1 MSAASSDSAANR
13 AHTQRAGIIGTVYES
28 GTTARTGP
36 FCKITVIAAAT
47 FSALSWTNLT
57 GSTITGVALPAG
69 TVLEGDI
76 ASFTLTS
83 GSVLAQKGTLA

>member
-1 MSAASSDSAANR
+1 MSAASSSQAGNR
-13 AHTQRAGIIGTVYES
+13 AQTQRAGIIGTVYES

-36 FCKITVIAAAT
+36 FCKITVVAAAT
-47 FSALSWTNLT
+47 FSALSWANLT

>member
-1 MSAASSDSAANR
+1 MSAASSSQAGNR
-13 AHTQRAGIIGTVYES
+13 AQTQRAGIIGTVYES

-36 FCKITVIAAAT
+36 FCKITVVAAAT
-47 FSALSWTNLT
+47 FSALSWANLT

-83 GSVLAQKGTLA
+83 GSVLAQRGTLA

>member
-1 MSAASSDSAANR
+1 VSASSSTAAANR
-13 AHTQRAGIIGTVYES
+13 AATQAAGIVGTVYES

-36 FCKITVIAAAT
+36 FCKITVVTAAT
-47 FSALSWTNLT
+47 FSALSWANLT

-83 GSVLAQKGTLA
+83 GSVLAQRGTLA

>member
-1 MSAASSDSAANR
+1 MF
-13 AHTQRAGIIGTVYES
+13 RAGLGGTIYES

-36 FCKITVIAAAT
+36 FCKITVVTAAT
-47 FSALSWTNLT
+47 FSALSWLSLG

-76 ASFTLTS
+76 TSFTLTS

>member
-1 MSAASSDSAANR
+1 MSAASSNASANR
-13 AHTQRAGIIGTVYES
+13 AETQRAGIIGTVYES

-36 FCKITVIAAAT
+36 FCKITVVTAAT
-47 FSALSWTNLT
+47 FSAISWANLT

-76 ASFTLTS
+76 SSFTLTS
-83 GSVLAQKGTLA
+83 GSVLAQRGTLA

>member
-1 MSAASSDSAANR
+1 VSAASSSQAGNR
-13 AHTQRAGIIGTVYES
+13 AQTQRAGIIGTVYES

-36 FCKITVIAAAT
+36 FCKITVVAAAT
-47 FSALSWTNLT
+47 FSALSWANLT

-83 GSVLAQKGTLA
+83 GSVLAQRGTLA